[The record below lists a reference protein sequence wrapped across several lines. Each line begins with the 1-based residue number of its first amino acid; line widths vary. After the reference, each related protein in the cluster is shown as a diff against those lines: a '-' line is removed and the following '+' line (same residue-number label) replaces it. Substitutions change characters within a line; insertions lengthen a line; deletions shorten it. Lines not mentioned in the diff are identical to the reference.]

1 MSDYLAVSKHII
13 ESDRAI
19 LAAVVGEGRTV
30 AHLKQYQRENLSQGM
45 AHLRAALDRLAVAM
59 GG

>member
-19 LAAVVGEGRTV
+19 LAAVVGDGRTV

-45 AHLRAALDRLAVAM
+45 AQFYGRRLI
-59 GG
+59 GWPWLW